1 MKAHTRYAIMSLV
14 VILIAFIMLLPPKLA
29 TQGFVYAVAGVGIL
43 WLLYNRSYNKQFEG
57 ESC

>member
-14 VILIAFIMLLPPKLA
+14 IILIAFIILLPPKLA
-29 TQGFVYAVAGVGIL
+29 TQSFVYAIVGVGIL

>member
-1 MKAHTRYAIMSLV
+1 MKSHTRSAIMSLV
-14 VILIAFIMLLPPKLA
+14 VILIAFIILLPPKLA
-29 TQGFVYAVAGVGIL
+29 AQGFVYTVVGVGIL